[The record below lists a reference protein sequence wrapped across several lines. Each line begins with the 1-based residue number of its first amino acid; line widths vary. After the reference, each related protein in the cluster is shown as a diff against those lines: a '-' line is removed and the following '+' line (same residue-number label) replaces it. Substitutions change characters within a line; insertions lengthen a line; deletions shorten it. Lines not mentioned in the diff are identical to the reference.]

1 MVIIMLKKLEARQMV
16 EEHNKQVLKEQID
29 RAIAICENEISQEI
43 ERVAKCGHISVK
55 ISIPT
60 NADIDVVIN
69 YLKENGYLATAL
81 THSYILIE
89 W

>member
-1 MVIIMLKKLEARQMV
+1 MLKKSEARTMV
-16 EEHNKQVLKEQID
+16 EEHNKQVLKEKID
-29 RAIAICENEISQEI
+29 NAIAICENEISKEI

-55 ISIPT
+55 VSIPT
-60 NADIDVVIN
+60 NTDIDVVIN

>member
-1 MVIIMLKKLEARQMV
+1 MVIIMLKKSEARIMV
-16 EEHNKQVLKEQID
+16 EEYNKQVLKEQID
-29 RAIAICENEISQEI
+29 KAIAICENDISKEI

-55 ISIPT
+55 VSIPT
-60 NADIDVVIN
+60 NVDIDVIIN
-69 YLKENGYLATAL
+69 HLKENGYLATAL